1 MMAYRF
7 KSSDAAMTDAVR
19 RIAASEFDLVR
30 QRLADKSLP
39 IARKVHEA
47 RKATKRLR
55 SLLRLVAPVCP
66 DASKEIAALREAAAR
81 LSALRDKGAL
91 SETLSRLELPEATA
105 SALET
110 AFAARRMPGAGA
122 QKKLLAGFAAEMDMA
137 AGRAAGWTLT
147 RDGWAALAPGL
158 ERSHRRL
165 RKSMDAARRAVDED
179 PVHAFRKRA
188 KDHWY
193 HTLLLR
199 GAFPQ
204 VMDGYAAAAEALCD
218 DLGDWRDLG
227 LLAAA
232 AADTPAHLLAK
243 AEAAEAL
250 ALIERSRRRALK
262 RAFRTARRLTTETPE
277 TYAGRLRTWWKT
289 TR

>member
-1 MMAYRF
+1 MAYRF
-7 KSSDAAMTDAVR
+7 KPSDASMTDAVR

-39 IARKVHEA
+39 TERKVHEA

-55 SLLRLVAPVCP
+55 SLLRLVGPVCP
-66 DASKEIAALREAAAR
+66 EAREEIAPLRDAAAR
-81 LSALRDKGAL
+81 LSALRDRGAL
-91 SETLSRLELPEATA
+91 SETLSRLELPDATS
-105 SALET
+105 SALEA
-110 AFAARRMPGAGA
+110 AFAARRAPGVAA

-137 AGRAAGWTLT
+137 AGRAAGWTLL
-147 RDGWAALAPGL
+147 RDGWGALAPGL
-158 ERSHRRL
+158 ERSHRRF
-165 RKSMDAARRAVDED
+165 RKSMDAARHAVDED

-204 VMDGYAAAAEALCD
+204 VMDGYAAAAESLCD

-227 LLAAA
+227 LLEAAV
-232 AADTPAHLLAK
+232 ADVPVHLLSKRDAGD
-243 AEAAEAL
+243 AL
-250 ALIERSRRRALK
+250 SLIARSRKRALK
-262 RAFRTARRLTTETPE
+262 RAFRTARRLAAETPDA
-277 TYAGRLRTWWKT
+277 YVGRLKGWWKSAH
-289 TR
+289 